1 MFFKLFKVF
10 KKKTFLETVKVLPLS
25 TKVSQRCRGNFQ
37 LKVANLQQRACAD
50 KRASV
55 EHFRSRLD
63 SELAKNSTFA
73 AETILTIRN
82 SRQVSTSSKHISF
95 YRRLAQRAIGVT

>member
-1 MFFKLFKVF
+1 MGSGKCYP
-10 KKKTFLETVKVLPLS
+10 TT
-25 TKVSQRCRGNFQ
+25 
-37 LKVANLQQRACAD
+37 VANFQQRACAD

-95 YRRLAQRAIGVT
+95 HRRLAQRAIGVT